1 MTERLNIILVPHTHW
16 DREWYQTFQQFR
28 IRLVRTVDKLLNILN
43 RDPKFNYFML
53 DGQTIVLEDYLE
65 VRPEQEERLKKYTRS
80 GRILVGPWYLQ
91 PDEFLVS
98 GESLV
103 RNLQIG
109 LRQAAEYGEPMRVGY
124 VPDCFGHIAQ
134 LPQILRGFGIDN
146 AVFWRGV
153 GEEAHKSEFYWAA
166 PDGTQVLV
174 IHLADTVG
182 YSNASLMPLNPE
194 EFVTRVEILT
204 APLLSKATTNTLLFM
219 NGSDHLEPQDGLPE
233 TIEAANKLL
242 AHINPEHE
250 KILTRFGHHEQ
261 NGKVSHF
268 DNINVRIG
276 TLPQYIEAVR
286 QQIERSPGTPLQTL
300 SGEMRSSQYSHLL
313 PAVLSTRMWIKQQNT
328 ATEHMLERWMEPLTA
343 WAWKLGAPYP
353 KGLVKLAW
361 KYLLQNHPHDSICG
375 CSIDQV
381 HRENS
386 VRFAQSQQI
395 SENLITQAMQ
405 YLASV
410 TDTHTPF
417 HAQGNRPHAD
427 HEALPIVVF
436 NPAPGPRTE
445 AVQIV
450 AQLPGSLKNAVI
462 VDESGTHLPHHVVNR
477 WRQEL
482 GSMPV
487 PREIVA
493 TAVAL
498 EGEQAPGD
506 FINMAETT
514 ITTMLGKSED
524 AYVVSHVHVEEGPQT
539 GVASIEVMLARRD
552 QVTVNKQE
560 LLAAERQVLELVQ
573 REDISTLEFT
583 LIDQARQTIDFL
595 AADLPAYGFKTY
607 WIYPRGL
614 QDKGQPSSK
623 GSPAEHEQGKVSTH
637 PRIENEFYTVEVNQ
651 QDGTLT
657 VTDKQMGAVFTG
669 LNRFVDSGDV
679 GDLYTYCP
687 PANDML
693 ISKPVEPPK
702 IELVSPGPVRS
713 ILRVSGRW
721 SLPSACSSTRAERS
735 GHRTICSIVSEISLT
750 PGVRRVDIHTSVEN
764 TVKDHRLR
772 VTFPVSYTVESAAAE
787 GTFEVR
793 SRPAAAPRPANVN
806 EWMEEPVNT
815 FPQKRFVDVSNG
827 TIGLGVLNR
836 GLPEY
841 EIVQDESGQVAV
853 AVTLLRSIEWLSR
866 SDLSTRRG
874 PAGPMEFTPEAQCL
888 GHHVFDYALVPHS
901 GDWEAEEALV
911 LREAQAFNTPVRILA
926 SEQHDGQLSS
936 RATLVEIEPRTL
948 VVSAIKQSETGQGVI
963 VRVYNPL
970 SHAVEA
976 SLRPGF
982 ACTKAF
988 VTNLQEQQQE
998 QLFWSGEEELPL
1010 YVGFRGGEI
1019 KTILFQ

>member
-1 MTERLNIILVPHTHW
+1 MAEQLNIILVPHTHW

-28 IRLVRTVDKLLNILN
+28 IRLVRAVDKLLNILN

-65 VRPEQEERLKKYTRS
+65 VRPEEEARLKEYARL
-80 GRILVGPWYLQ
+80 GRIQVGPWYVQ

-109 LRQAAEYGEPMRVGY
+109 LRQAAEFGGQMRAGY
-124 VPDCFGHIAQ
+124 VPDCFGHISQ

-153 GEEAHKSEFYWAA
+153 GAEAHKSEFYWAA

-174 IHLADTVG
+174 AHLADPLG
-182 YSNASLMPLNPE
+182 YSNARLMPLEAE
-194 EFVTRVEILT
+194 EFATRVKLLT
-204 APLLSKATTNTLLFM
+204 AQILPRATTNTLLFM

-233 TIEAANKLL
+233 TIEAANSLL

-261 NGKVSHF
+261 NGQVSHF

-286 QQIERSPGTPLQTL
+286 QQIERLPGTPLQTL

-395 SENLITQAMQ
+395 SENLITQATQ

-410 TDTHTPF
+410 TDTHAPF
-417 HAQGNRPHAD
+417 HAQGDRPHPD
-427 HEALPIVVF
+427 HEALPILVF

-514 ITTMLGKSED
+514 ITTMLGKSAD
-524 AYVVSHVHVEEGPQT
+524 AYVVSHVHVEEGPQS

-552 QVTVNKQE
+552 QVT
-560 LLAAERQVLELVQ
+560 
-573 REDISTLEFT
+573 
-583 LIDQARQTIDFL
+583 
-595 AADLPAYGFKTY
+595 
-607 WIYPRGL
+607 
-614 QDKGQPSSK
+614 
-623 GSPAEHEQGKVSTH
+623 
-637 PRIENEFYTVEVNQ
+637 
-651 QDGTLT
+651 
-657 VTDKQMGAVFTG
+657 
-669 LNRFVDSGDV
+669 
-679 GDLYTYCP
+679 
-687 PANDML
+687 
-693 ISKPVEPPK
+693 
-702 IELVSPGPVRS
+702 
-713 ILRVSGRW
+713 
-721 SLPSACSSTRAERS
+721 
-735 GHRTICSIVSEISLT
+735 
-750 PGVRRVDIHTSVEN
+750 
-764 TVKDHRLR
+764 
-772 VTFPVSYTVESAAAE
+772 
-787 GTFEVR
+787 
-793 SRPAAAPRPANVN
+793 
-806 EWMEEPVNT
+806 
-815 FPQKRFVDVSNG
+815 
-827 TIGLGVLNR
+827 
-836 GLPEY
+836 
-841 EIVQDESGQVAV
+841 
-853 AVTLLRSIEWLSR
+853 
-866 SDLSTRRG
+866 
-874 PAGPMEFTPEAQCL
+874 
-888 GHHVFDYALVPHS
+888 
-901 GDWEAEEALV
+901 
-911 LREAQAFNTPVRILA
+911 
-926 SEQHDGQLSS
+926 
-936 RATLVEIEPRTL
+936 
-948 VVSAIKQSETGQGVI
+948 
-963 VRVYNPL
+963 
-970 SHAVEA
+970 
-976 SLRPGF
+976 
-982 ACTKAF
+982 
-988 VTNLQEQQQE
+988 
-998 QLFWSGEEELPL
+998 
-1010 YVGFRGGEI
+1010 
-1019 KTILFQ
+1019 

>member
-1 MTERLNIILVPHTHW
+1 
-16 DREWYQTFQQFR
+16 
-28 IRLVRTVDKLLNILN
+28 
-43 RDPKFNYFML
+43 
-53 DGQTIVLEDYLE
+53 
-65 VRPEQEERLKKYTRS
+65 
-80 GRILVGPWYLQ
+80 
-91 PDEFLVS
+91 
-98 GESLV
+98 
-103 RNLQIG
+103 
-109 LRQAAEYGEPMRVGY
+109 MRVGY
-124 VPDCFGHIAQ
+124 VPDTFGHMAQ
-134 LPQILRGFGIDN
+134 LQQILRGFGIDN
-146 AVFWRGV
+146 AVFGRGV
-153 GEEAHKSEFYWAA
+153 GAEAHKSEFYWAA

-174 IHLADTVG
+174 IHLADALG
-182 YSNASLMPLNPE
+182 YSNARDMPLNPQ
-194 EFVTRVEILT
+194 EFVARVELLT
-204 APLLSKATTNTLLFM
+204 APLLPKATTNTLLFM

-233 TIEAANKLL
+233 TIEAANALL
-242 AHINPEHE
+242 AHISPEHE
-250 KILTRFGHHEQ
+250 KILTHVGHAAQ
-261 NGKVSHF
+261 DNNARHF
-268 DNINVRIG
+268 DGIQVHIG
-276 TLPQYIEAVR
+276 TLPQYVETIR
-286 QQIERSPGTPLQTL
+286 QQNGAHAQEANGSQQEMPLQVL
-300 SGEMRSSQYSHLL
+300 HGEMRSSQYSHLL
-313 PAVLSTRMWIKQQNT
+313 PAVLSTRMWINQQNT

-386 VRFAQSQQI
+386 VRFAQSQQM
-395 SENLITQAMQ
+395 SENLSRQGMQ

-514 ITTMLGKSED
+514 ITTMLGKSPD
-524 AYVVSHVHVEEGPQT
+524 ASAVSHLHVEDVPQT

-607 WIYPRGL
+607 CIYPPGL
-614 QDKGQPSSK
+614 QYKGQPSSK
-623 GSPAEHEQGKVSTH
+623 GSSPEHEQGKVSTH
-637 PRIENEFYTVEVNQ
+637 PRIENEFYTVEVNRQ
-651 QDGTLT
+651 AGPLTFTHKQTGT
-657 VTDKQMGAVFTG
+657 VFTV
-669 LNRFVDSGDV
+669 LNLFVDGGDV

-721 SLPSACSSTRAERS
+721 SLPSASSSTPADRS
-735 GHRTICSIVSEISLT
+735 GHRTICSIVTEISLT
-750 PGVRRVDIHTSVEN
+750 PRARRVDLHTSVEN
-764 TVKDHRLR
+764 TVKDHSLP
-772 VTFPVSYTVESAAAE
+772 VPFPVSYTVES
-787 GTFEVR
+787 
-793 SRPAAAPRPANVN
+793 
-806 EWMEEPVNT
+806 
-815 FPQKRFVDVSNG
+815 
-827 TIGLGVLNR
+827 
-836 GLPEY
+836 
-841 EIVQDESGQVAV
+841 
-853 AVTLLRSIEWLSR
+853 
-866 SDLSTRRG
+866 
-874 PAGPMEFTPEAQCL
+874 
-888 GHHVFDYALVPHS
+888 
-901 GDWEAEEALV
+901 
-911 LREAQAFNTPVRILA
+911 
-926 SEQHDGQLSS
+926 
-936 RATLVEIEPRTL
+936 
-948 VVSAIKQSETGQGVI
+948 
-963 VRVYNPL
+963 
-970 SHAVEA
+970 
-976 SLRPGF
+976 
-982 ACTKAF
+982 
-988 VTNLQEQQQE
+988 
-998 QLFWSGEEELPL
+998 
-1010 YVGFRGGEI
+1010 
-1019 KTILFQ
+1019 